1 MAKGRILAV
10 DDQRYFR
17 ELITALLS
25 QEGFEVRT
33 ASSGEEALQVL
44 EVERFDV
51 VVTDLV
57 MPGMSGTD
65 LVSRI
70 KARDPEQDVVVV
82 TGVVDVRSAV
92 DAMKVGASEYLL
104 KPFDRE
110 ALARSLDAILQRR
123 RLRVERDRLLAENIE
138 YLGERSLFD
147 RAAGLFSTLSLE
159 ALTGKILDSLACEL
173 DAEGGVLWLASES
186 EDDWLALAEVH
197 GLVRGSEE
205 RERFPH
211 ADLPASLRSGGVTCC
226 TREEEPGAPL
236 RHALWVLLR
245 LAGRPAALIRLSDK
259 RGGQP
264 FDEVDRGCAERLAAF
279 SEIALRNARHLR
291 SIERR
296 ALQDPATGAHRLEL
310 LHDVL
315 QREIERAARFGRSF
329 SVAKLRAASDD
340 TQVPAARDAL
350 VASLRSRLRAADLL
364 ALAADGSFL
373 VLLADTDSLGAA
385 TFKRRL
391 REWLQTTDAA
401 RIAISVA
408 SCPSDAAEWGALAR
422 CLDARIARDTAAR
435 TFEQSLAE
443 RGIRVALAQLLDS
456 GRCEPVE
463 TASALARFVLSEVG
477 RHPRERNL
485 FFFHPGVPFANAF
498 GAFDAR
504 RAAESATDVIVVAP
518 APAKRAVEGRV
529 AFVSPEQLPGCL
541 PFAIHYGDGPPYAL
555 ICGEKPGADGLR
567 LFHTSDRETVEALA
581 FRLQRELRMPTLA

>member
-17 ELITALLS
+17 ELITGLLS

-33 ASSGEEALQVL
+33 AASGEEALHVL
-44 EVERFDV
+44 EIERFDV

-110 ALARSLDAILQRR
+110 ALVRSLDTILQRR

-138 YLGERSLFD
+138 YLAERSLFD

-159 ALTGKILDSLACEL
+159 ALTPKILDALACEL

-197 GLVRGSEE
+197 GLVRSSEE
-205 RERFPH
+205 RERIWA
-211 ADLPASLRSGGVTCC
+211 ADLPEPLRAGAVTCC
-226 TREEEPGAPL
+226 TREEKPGVL
-236 RHALWVLLR
+236 VRHALWVLLR
-245 LAGRPAALIRLSDK
+245 VAGHPAALIRLSDK

-279 SEIALRNARHLR
+279 SEIALRNARHVR
-291 SIERR
+291 SVERR
-296 ALQDPATGAHRLEL
+296 ALQDPETGAHRLEL

-329 SVAKLRAASDD
+329 SVAKLRSSSED
-340 TQVPAARDAL
+340 TQVPAVRDAL
-350 VASLRSRLRAADLL
+350 IASLRSRLRAADLL
-364 ALAADGSFL
+364 ALAADGSIL

-391 REWLQTTDAA
+391 REWLHASEAPQIG
-401 RIAISVA
+401 IAVA
-408 SCPSDAAEWGALAR
+408 SCPSDGSEWGGLAR
-422 CLDARIARDTAAR
+422 CLDARLARDTASCA
-435 TFEQSLAE
+435 FEESLAE
-443 RGIRVALAQLLDS
+443 RGIRATLSFLLDS
-456 GRCEPVE
+456 GRCESVE
-463 TASALARFVLSEVG
+463 TASALARFAVSEVG

-485 FFFHPGVPFANAF
+485 FFFHPGTPFANAL

-504 RAAESATDVIVVAP
+504 RAEESATDVIVVAP

-529 AFVSPEQLPGCL
+529 AFVSPEQLSGCL

-555 ICGEKPGADGLR
+555 VCGEKPGPDGLR

-581 FRLQRELRMPTLA
+581 FRLQRDLRMPTLA